1 MAWMIC
7 GTAPDAAFPLTRG
20 RWRLEEGVLHAEGS
34 SAPPLPVRRGTP
46 ALIGTALIAC
56 ETLGAEPPLA
66 LVSGVAG
73 NGDGSRRL

>member
-46 ALIGTALIAC
+46 ALIGTALIA
-56 ETLGAEPPLA
+56 
-66 LVSGVAG
+66 
-73 NGDGSRRL
+73 